1 MLGLLYAF
9 NSALFVAWRASE
21 MLGGKSSLFFQKTEK
36 AGVCLS
42 EKRAGENAN
51 KTFPHG
57 DDGFFRRNRGDED
70 RDSTSELIG

>member
-51 KTFPHG
+51 KH
-57 DDGFFRRNRGDED
+57 DGFFRRNRGDED